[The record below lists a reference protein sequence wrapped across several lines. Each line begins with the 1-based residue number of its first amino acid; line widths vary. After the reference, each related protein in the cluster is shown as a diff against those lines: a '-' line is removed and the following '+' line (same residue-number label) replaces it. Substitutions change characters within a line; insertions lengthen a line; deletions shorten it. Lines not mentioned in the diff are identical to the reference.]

1 MSAIP
6 RIARAIPHGT
16 ITRPAAG
23 IPVIARLHWANGQD
37 TDVAALAIAWTR
49 EAVEVRWQNRDE
61 SRSDWIPAGD
71 VRRTVEEPPRDAS
84 RPPSSRGQLR
94 KNRW

>member
-1 MSAIP
+1 MPAIP

-16 ITRPAAG
+16 ITRPELG
-23 IPVIARLHWANGQD
+23 IPVVARLHWANGRD
-37 TDVAALAIAWTR
+37 VDVAALAIAWTR

-61 SRSDWIPAGD
+61 FREDWIPAGD
-71 VRRTVEEPPRDAS
+71 VRRTVEEPVRDS
-84 RPPSSRGQLR
+84 ERPPSSRGRLK